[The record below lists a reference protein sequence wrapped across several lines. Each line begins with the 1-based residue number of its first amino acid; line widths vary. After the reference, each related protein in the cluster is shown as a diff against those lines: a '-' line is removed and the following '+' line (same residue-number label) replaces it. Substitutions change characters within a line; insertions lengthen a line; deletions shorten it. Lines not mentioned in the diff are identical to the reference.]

1 MKLAHALRPALALV
15 LAAGVAVAAPVTPPA
30 NKYLS
35 SLVPPTP
42 ATGSDFEITK
52 ASQVQI
58 TVSTNAVT
66 VKLKL
71 NGVVN
76 AGVPVNETG
85 NILQVDLRYG
95 GILHTVPF
103 AFDLANGKTDNA
115 QTKYVTANGSLP
127 GGGVAPDD
135 SIEVRAVRCIQGGSL
150 PGAGLS
156 FCSPGLTAK

>member
-1 MKLAHALRPALALV
+1 
-15 LAAGVAVAAPVTPPA
+15 
-30 NKYLS
+30 
-35 SLVPPTP
+35 
-42 ATGSDFEITK
+42 
-52 ASQVQI
+52 
-58 TVSTNAVT
+58 
-66 VKLKL
+66 
-71 NGVVN
+71 
-76 AGVPVNETG
+76 
-85 NILQVDLRYG
+85 VDLRYG